1 LFQLSVV
8 ECGYVSIV
16 FHACNHLLGCASYL
30 LPSVFRAG
38 RKSHACYD
46 LACLIAL
53 AGLVIIAAGVWDLS
67 SLEAE
72 TGETLALSDYAPG
85 VQTIADGLVMLGVA
99 QALRLLLV
107 IMTNTKPL

>member
-1 LFQLSVV
+1 VLPTVPHKNTSSVRK
-8 ECGYVSIV
+8 YVITI
-16 FHACNHLLGCASYL
+16 
-30 LPSVFRAG
+30 RAEWEG
-38 RKSHACYD
+38 STMRTTI
-46 LACLIAL
+46 LACLIAF

-107 IMTNTKPL
+107 VVKNTKRP